1 MVDPYFF
8 VKPMIDPKRVEK
20 FSYDVESAK
29 QDGAEIRGVSKL
41 VIYPM
46 EAGNKLDL
54 QTKDG
59 LSLFATALNFIQS
72 VNTVSRSEGLLK
84 RTNLSVEI
92 KYGDKQMGGGSITVD
107 IEDKKVK
114 EFIQIVQ
121 SLSQISKGY
130 WSTAECIHNH
140 HNKPAVSKVFYKA
153 PFLAENEE
161 ILWMRT
167 MDEGIINRHV
177 RMLFALTNFRAI
189 EYDFKSHE
197 CGRVFL
203 SNVDDIV
210 VMNQHRESD
219 SQSSG
224 SFRRTG
230 EYLGTSSSES
240 RARSRIV
247 GDVVFMADGKSMIQF
262 SHVTDPQ
269 GLVRLAK
276 AARDDIK
283 ESEKKFPQRQKTEG
297 TFSSAIGTAP
307 QALQDQ
313 IVCPSCKQ
321 WISANANFC
330 NNCGSK
336 VMYVCSKCGHTNPED
351 SKFCN
356 SCGFA
361 LS

>member
-1 MVDPYFF
+1 M
-8 VKPMIDPKRVEK
+8 VKPMIDAKRIEK

-29 QDGAEIRGVSKL
+29 QDGMEIRNANKL

-46 EAGNKLDL
+46 ESGNKLDL

-59 LSLFATALNFIQS
+59 RSLFAAGLNFVQS
-72 VNTVSRSEGLLK
+72 VNTVSRPEGLLK

-92 KYGDKQMGGGSITVD
+92 KYGDQLGGGSITVD

-114 EFIQIVQ
+114 EFIQMVQ
-121 SLSQISKGY
+121 NLSQISKDY

-140 HNKPAVSKVFYKA
+140 QNKPAVSKVFYKA
-153 PFLAENEE
+153 PFLAENEDV
-161 ILWMRT
+161 LWMRT
-167 MDEGIINRHV
+167 LDEGIINRHV
-177 RMLFALTNFRAI
+177 KVLFALTNFRAI

-224 SFRRTG
+224 TYRSTG
-230 EYLGTSSSES
+230 PYTASSSGERSTTS
-240 RARSRIV
+240 RVV

-269 GLVRLAK
+269 GLVHLAK
-276 AARDDIK
+276 AARDEIK
-283 ESEKKFPQRQKTEG
+283 EAEKRFAGQKKEG
-297 TFSSAIGTAP
+297 TVSSGTAP
-307 QALQDQ
+307 QALQGQ

-321 WISANANFC
+321 LISASANFC

-336 VMYVCSKCGHTNPED
+336 VRNVCSKCGHTNPED

>member
-1 MVDPYFF
+1 MVDPHFF
-8 VKPMIDPKRVEK
+8 VKPMVDPKRVEK

-29 QDGAEIRGVSKL
+29 QDGTEIRSVSKM

-59 LSLFATALNFIQS
+59 LSLFATGLNFIQS
-72 VNTVSRSEGLLK
+72 VNTVSRPEGLLK

-92 KYGDKQMGGGSITVD
+92 KYGDQTGGGSITVD
-107 IEDKKVK
+107 IEDKKVN

-121 SLSQISKGY
+121 NLSQISKGY

-140 HNKPAVSKVFYKA
+140 RNKPAVSKVFYKA

-161 ILWMRT
+161 VLWMRT

-189 EYDFKSHE
+189 QYDFKTHE

-203 SNVDDIV
+203 STVDDIV

-224 SFRRTG
+224 TYRRTG
-230 EYLGTSSSES
+230 NYTGTSGERSTT
-240 RARSRIV
+240 SRIV
-247 GDVVFMADGKSMIQF
+247 GDVVFMADGRSMIQF
-262 SHVTDPQ
+262 SHVTDPE

-276 AARDDIK
+276 AACDDIK
-283 ESEKKFPQRQKTEG
+283 EAEKKFPQRQKTEG
-297 TFSSAIGTAP
+297 TIRSGAIGTAP

-321 WISANANFC
+321 LISAGANFC
-330 NNCGSK
+330 NNCGAK
-336 VMYVCSKCGHTNPED
+336 VSYVCSKCGHTNPED

>member
-20 FSYDVESAK
+20 FSYDVDSAR
-29 QDGAEIRGVSKL
+29 QDGTEIRNVSRL

-59 LSLFATALNFIQS
+59 LSLFAAALNIIQS
-72 VNTVSRSEGLLK
+72 VDTVSRPEGLLK

-92 KYGDKQMGGGSITVD
+92 KYGDKLGGGSITVD
-107 IEDKKVK
+107 IEDKKVN
-114 EFIQIVQ
+114 EFIQVVQ
-121 SLSQISKGY
+121 NLSQISKDY

-140 HNKPAVSKVFYKA
+140 QNKPAVSKVFYKA

-167 MDEGIINRHV
+167 FDEGIINRHV
-177 RMLFALTNFRAI
+177 KVLYALTNFRAI

-210 VMNQHRESD
+210 VMNQRRESD

-224 SFRRTG
+224 TYRRTG
-230 EYLGTSSSES
+230 TYMGTSSGERSTT
-240 RARSRIV
+240 SRIV

-262 SHVTDPQ
+262 SHVIDPQ

-276 AARDDIK
+276 AACDDIK
-283 ESEKKFPQRQKTEG
+283 EAKKRFLQRTEG
-297 TFSSAIGTAP
+297 TVSSAIGTAP

-313 IVCPSCKQ
+313 IVCPSCKEL
-321 WISANANFC
+321 IPANANFC
-330 NNCGSK
+330 NSCGSK
-336 VMYVCSKCGHTNPED
+336 VRYVCSKCGHTNTED

-361 LS
+361 LR